1 MTRNLGNKMVVDI
14 DETIEEEEEV
24 YPSGV
29 YKDENDAPSTYYDDQ
44 YETYVCR
51 F

>member
-14 DETIEEEEEV
+14 DETIEEEDV